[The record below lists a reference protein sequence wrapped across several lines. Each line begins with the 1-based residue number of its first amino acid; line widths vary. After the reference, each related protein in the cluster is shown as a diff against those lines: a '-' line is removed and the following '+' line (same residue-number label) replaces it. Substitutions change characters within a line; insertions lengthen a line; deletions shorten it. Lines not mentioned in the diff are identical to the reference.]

1 MSLLRRAVGGA
12 AKAMGASAG
21 LTVASYQTGLL
32 GWADEGSE
40 RSLRFWSAAF
50 PVYLRYEFVQQRN
63 KRGFL
68 SDADAMVEYEALHNK
83 YTDYVRDLTYEM
95 RGFYLKNAQLMSTR
109 DEFVPKQYLGWCKE
123 TQVRAVYVCVPCL
136 AAAATRLCAGGDLP
150 RSHAVSVSSVAV
162 CVSHH
167 GCVDRRTTARPS
179 SKQARHAQRQRRSS
193 ADRSRKCLSAGT
205 TPRWRSPP
213 SARSTAR
220 GCGPRS
226 WPRSPRP
233 ASRLSRLR
241 WL

>member
-123 TQVRAVYVCVPCL
+123 TQVRAQYTCVCRAWQQQPRACVLAATCL
-136 AAAATRLCAGGDLP
+136 ARTLCPYLQWP
-150 RSHAVSVSSVAV
+150 SVSHIAAV
-162 CVSHH
+162 WTA
-167 GCVDRRTTARPS
+167 GQLPDRVQSRRGTRSGREGARPT
-179 SKQARHAQRQRRSS
+179 ALRSV
-193 ADRSRKCLSAGT
+193 
-205 TPRWRSPP
+205 
-213 SARSTAR
+213 
-220 GCGPRS
+220 
-226 WPRSPRP
+226 
-233 ASRLSRLR
+233 
-241 WL
+241 